1 MPPPTLAPSKSLS
14 EDGIPAQEFCNMN
27 IVLKAENS
35 PKRQICHLPP
45 PRPDGTKVTYTID
58 VEEEMEEVQY
68 VFYRLSHENIRRNV
82 LLFHYYEVYD

>member
-14 EDGIPAQEFCNMN
+14 EDGIPSQECCSMN
-27 IVLKAENS
+27 IFFKAEIP

-45 PRPDGTKVTYTID
+45 PHRPDGTKVTYTID

-68 VFYRLSHENIRRNV
+68 VLYRLSPEIIRKKV
-82 LLFHYYEVYD
+82 LLFQLHIQI